1 MNLNLLPDLALFVQ
15 IVDQGSF
22 SAVARQSG
30 LTPSAVSRSV
40 SRLEREMGSKLLHRT
55 TRKLRLS
62 DAGETVYQHAQQML
76 EAARQ
81 AIDSA
86 SSRQT
91 VAQGKLTLS
100 VPKAV
105 GRFVIHPLMMAFF
118 HRYPQVDVCL
128 RLEDRPLD
136 FIDDGI
142 DLALRITDT
151 PSPGLH
157 GKPLMPIR
165 HVICAT
171 EPYLQQHGTPY
182 TPQDLRAHCCIS
194 LGETPADAR
203 WKFRREGK
211 SETVQTYGGTPPTI
225 PPSASTRLSSI
236 WALAACRCLPL
247 ARRWRRA
254 ISCRYC
260 PSGNSSAA
268 TPATCGYCGREISIC
283 PPGCG

>member
-1 MNLNLLPDLALFVQ
+1 
-15 IVDQGSF
+15 
-22 SAVARQSG
+22 
-30 LTPSAVSRSV
+30 
-40 SRLEREMGSKLLHRT
+40 
-55 TRKLRLS
+55 
-62 DAGETVYQHAQQML
+62 
-76 EAARQ
+76 
-81 AIDSA
+81 
-86 SSRQT
+86 
-91 VAQGKLTLS
+91 
-100 VPKAV
+100 
-105 GRFVIHPLMMAFF
+105 MMAFF

-211 SETVQTYGGTPPTI
+211 SETVQTYGRYAANHT
-225 PPSASTRLSSI
+225 AVRLDAVRQHLGIGSLPLFTAHE
-236 WALAACRCLPL
+236 ALANGDIVQVLPEWEFISSYSGDL
-247 ARRWRRA
+247 WLLWAGDKHMPARMRA
-254 ISCRYC
+254 MIDYLSE
-260 PSGNSSAA
+260 
-268 TPATCGYCGREISIC
+268 TVPALNAGSTE
-283 PPGCG
+283 PAK